1 MATAMTLLGGLELV
15 CPRPARAVDA
25 DELHGP
31 PVNVAVIGL
40 GMWGREI
47 LTTLTRI
54 PEARV
59 VAVCDYYPIFLRRAA
74 KLADKAEIVEDY
86 RKILNNAAIQAV
98 VVATPSHQHRE
109 IAVAALAA
117 GKHVYC
123 EVPLATTIDDARA
136 IALAAKKSPKLVF
149 QSGLQHRSDPQRAF
163 VLKFIRSGVIGQPV
177 TARAQW
183 FRKNSWR
190 QASPN
195 PEREQEMNWRL
206 DQATSVGLV
215 GEIGIHH
222 LDTASWFL
230 GARPEAV
237 QGRGAIR
244 HWHDGRTVADTV
256 QAAWDYPEGL
266 SASWDGTLANSF
278 LSSQEVVCG
287 SDAAV
292 LLRDSRAWLFK
303 EVDAPLLGWEVY
315 ARKEKLDQHTGIVLN
330 ANASKLIAQ
339 GKTSE
344 DQWLDPQTPLEH
356 ALQNFL
362 INVNEVSFA
371 IDDHVASYGTNDP
384 TALLK
389 HLADMKRQPAAGYKE
404 GYEATV
410 AVIKAN
416 EAIVKSQRLNL
427 GKELFE
433 FM

>member
-1 MATAMTLLGGLELV
+1 MTMLGGLELAL
-15 CPRPARAVDA
+15 PQPARAVDA
-25 DELHGP
+25 STLHGP

-47 LTTLTRI
+47 LTTLSRI

-59 VAVCDYYPIFLRRAA
+59 IAICDRYAPFLRRAA
-74 KLADKAEIVEDY
+74 KLAGTAEPVEDW
-86 RKILNNAAIQAV
+86 RKTVDNPAIQAV

-123 EVPLATTIDDARA
+123 EVPLATTLEDAHA
-136 IALAAKKSPKLVF
+136 IALAAKNAPRLVF
-149 QSGLQHRSDPQRAF
+149 HSGLQHRADPQREF
-163 VLKFIRSGVIGQPV
+163 VLKFIRNGVIGQPV
-177 TARAQW
+177 TAHAQW

-190 QASPN
+190 QVSPN
-195 PEREQEMNWRL
+195 PDREQELNWRL
-206 DQATSVGLV
+206 ARETSVGLV

-222 LDTASWFL
+222 FDTAAWFF

-244 HWHDGRTVADTV
+244 HWQDGRTVADTV
-256 QAAWDYPEGL
+256 RATWDFPEGL
-266 SASWDGTLANSF
+266 AASWDGTLANSF
-278 LSSQEVVCG
+278 LANQEVVCG
-287 SDAAV
+287 SDAAI
-292 LLRDSRAWLFK
+292 LLRESRAWLFK
-303 EVDAPLLGWEVY
+303 EVDSPLLGWEVY
-315 ARKEKLDQHTGIVLN
+315 ARKETLDRHTGIVLN

-344 DQWLDPQTPLEH
+344 DQWLDPMTPLEH
-356 ALQNFL
+356 ALTNFL
-362 INVNEVSFA
+362 TNANDVSTATADF
-371 IDDHVASYGTNDP
+371 IASYGDQDP
-384 TALLK
+384 AALLK
-389 HLADMKRQPAAGYKE
+389 QLSDLKRQPAAGFQE

-416 EAIVKSQRLNL
+416 EAIVKGQRLSL

-433 FM
+433 VG